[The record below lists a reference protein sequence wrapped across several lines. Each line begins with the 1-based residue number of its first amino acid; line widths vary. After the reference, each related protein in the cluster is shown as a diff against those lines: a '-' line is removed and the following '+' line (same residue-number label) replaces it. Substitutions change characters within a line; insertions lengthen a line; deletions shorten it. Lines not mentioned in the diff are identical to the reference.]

1 MQVIVEVGDYTC
13 SKVMGVS
20 APFNNE
26 SICALRDAF
35 GAQSMPPVNITIDY
49 GDGSGEQ
56 VRMYLTGV
64 PGENCKGWGKNNSVE
79 QSSMATD
86 LDGCKVSW
94 SRWTPHSHEQLKMF
108 MIIEGG

>member
-1 MQVIVEVGDYTC
+1 MIVEVGDYTC

-35 GAQSMPPVNITIDY
+35 GAQSMPPVIITIDY

-56 VRMYLTGV
+56 VRMSAGFDWSTWRKFLRM
-64 PGENCKGWGKNNSVE
+64 GK
-79 QSSMATD
+79 
-86 LDGCKVSW
+86 
-94 SRWTPHSHEQLKMF
+94 
-108 MIIEGG
+108 